1 LVFTFVF
8 FVGLSFAPG
17 LTLIGTLKVEMEY
30 PSSLKYACGMV
41 KKCSTFCNLG
51 LISFWLKVSV

>member
-1 LVFTFVF
+1 VF

-30 PSSLKYACGMV
+30 PSSLEYAFGMV
-41 KKCSTFCNLG
+41 NKCSTFCNLG